1 MNDTHPAAPG
11 NGEIPSR
18 CIIGQ
23 AWPAVPDQNRL
34 AASHVAHEIGK
45 TADSRQDRSA
55 SSFSAGS
62 QFGRPFSLHPPRQRR
77 TVRLTVKGS
86 IMKPPTH
93 FGIQRLLLGW
103 VIFLGGLLPLQ
114 WLHTF
119 TDRAAH
125 RAIGPMF
132 LLLWIA
138 LLVCVRDG
146 CKMFT
151 PRLRII
157 FVLVQV
163 AASVAVCMLFV
174 LHLINQ
180 PV

>member
-1 MNDTHPAAPG
+1 MDEDG
-11 NGEIPSR
+11 NSR
-18 CIIGQ
+18 
-23 AWPAVPDQNRL
+23 
-34 AASHVAHEIGK
+34 
-45 TADSRQDRSA
+45 
-55 SSFSAGS
+55 
-62 QFGRPFSLHPPRQRR
+62 
-77 TVRLTVKGS
+77 
-86 IMKPPTH
+86 MKLPTH

-119 TDRAAH
+119 TDRTAH

-138 LLVCVRDG
+138 LWVCVWDG

-180 PV
+180 SV

>member
-1 MNDTHPAAPG
+1 
-11 NGEIPSR
+11 
-18 CIIGQ
+18 
-23 AWPAVPDQNRL
+23 
-34 AASHVAHEIGK
+34 
-45 TADSRQDRSA
+45 
-55 SSFSAGS
+55 
-62 QFGRPFSLHPPRQRR
+62 
-77 TVRLTVKGS
+77 
-86 IMKPPTH
+86 MKPLTH

-103 VIFLGGLLPLQ
+103 VIFLSGLLPLL

-125 RAIGPMF
+125 RAIGPLL

-138 LLVCVRDG
+138 LLVCVWDG
-146 CKMFT
+146 CKMFS
-151 PRLRII
+151 PRLRLI

-180 PV
+180 SL